1 MSELNSTKDLK
12 RTLGFWDLMGAAVG
26 QIIGAGIMS
35 LTGIAIAMTGRATPI
50 AFVLSG
56 LLVLVLWHPLAIIC
70 SVGRF
75 RGGRYSVV
83 GELLGEKWT
92 GIYIFLFVMSNI
104 GFAMYA
110 LSFVDYALPFL
121 PMFTRKA
128 LALGILLFLF
138 FINYM
143 GVDKFAKFQNIII
156 ILLVLALT
164 IFSVYG
170 IGKIDSNYFESSQFL
185 TGGLKGFASA
195 TALLTF
201 ATGGGFMIAD
211 LSAEAKNAARD
222 IPKAI
227 ISSTLVVSVFYG
239 FMATVAAG
247 VFPVDIVAGK
257 SLVIVAKE
265 ILPAPLYVY
274 FIVGGAWC
282 AIISTLNAQFA
293 SATKPLIQAA
303 EDGWFPI
310 IVAKLHKKYRTPI
323 YLLLFYLILGGILPI
338 IFNLDIGVIGSL
350 CSLTAGLMALI
361 ITFCLPNLPKKY
373 PEYWQKSPLR
383 ISSTGIKVLVTV
395 STILALVQTYFLAV
409 DLSTPLLIGNIVM
422 FILAGIFAVTR
433 CKSGKVKLT
442 DSFEPFDENEN
453 N

>member
-1 MSELNSTKDLK
+1 MKELNSTLDLK

-35 LTGIAIAMTGRATPI
+35 LTGIAIAMTGRSVPF

-56 LLVLVLWHPLAIIC
+56 LLVLILWHPLAIIC
-70 SVGRF
+70 SIGRF
-75 RGGRYSVV
+75 RGGRYSIV
-83 GELLGEKWT
+83 GDILGEKWA
-92 GIYIFLFVMSNI
+92 GIYMFLFVLSNI

-110 LSFVDYALPFL
+110 LSFADYALPFL
-121 PMFTRKA
+121 PMLSRKGI
-128 LALGILLFLF
+128 ALGILLILYV
-138 FINYM
+138 INYK
-143 GVDKFAKFQNIII
+143 GIDKFAKFQNLII
-156 ILLVLALT
+156 ILLIAALT
-164 IFSVYG
+164 IFSIYG
-170 IGKIDSNYFESSQFL
+170 ISKIDRNYFDNTQFFI
-185 TGGLKGFASA
+185 GGFKGFASA

-247 VFPVDIVAGK
+247 VFPVDMVANK
-257 SLVIVAKE
+257 SLVIVAQE

-303 EDGWFPI
+303 EDGWLPLT
-310 IVAKLHKKYRTPI
+310 VAKLHSTHKTPV
-323 YLLLFYLILGGILPI
+323 YLLLFYLIFGGILPI

-361 ITFCLPNLPKKY
+361 IAFCLPKVPQKY
-373 PEYWQKSPLR
+373 PEYWKKSPLH
-383 ISSTGIKVLVTV
+383 ISSSGIKILIFVA
-395 STILALVQTYFLAV
+395 TILALVQTYFLII
-409 DLSTPLLIGNIVM
+409 DLSLPLLIGNFVIFIVA
-422 FILAGIFAVTR
+422 IIFSISR
-433 CKSGKVKLT
+433 CKTGRVNLKN
-442 DSFEPFDENEN
+442 SFEPFE
-453 N
+453 